1 MILHKNNVVNEKNRI
16 AIDATRL
23 LLLEKTLL
31 NNYENWLEVLFAPPA
46 LRAFSPAK
54 YSL

>member
-1 MILHKNNVVNEKNRI
+1 MLSKLTAVNEKNRI
-16 AIDATRL
+16 AIYAIRL
-23 LLLEKTLL
+23 LLLEKTIS